1 MSKAFDSV
9 NHDTLVNKLQDIGLS
24 LSAIRWFRI
33 YLSKRY
39 QAVRINAALS
49 EPLLMR
55 CVPQGSVLGPLLF
68 TIYANDL
75 PSIPQHC
82 STDCYVDGTKLLVS
96 FQVQCCEPTTATMN
110 DDLIKLC
117 NWCFD
122 NRLLLNPDKT
132 KLIVYGNLQ
141 MLSKLQDFR
150 LTLLGKELLPVDS
163 VKDLDVV
170 FDIKLSF
177 NDHTT
182 KTVSSCKSTLGQII
196 RVKHVFRKDILVTII
211 NSLVCSRLYYCS
223 NVWSNTP
230 ASNIRKLLPLA

>member
-49 EPLLMR
+49 EPLLMG
-55 CVPQGSVLGPLLF
+55 CGVPQGSVLGPLLF
-68 TIYANDL
+68 TVYANDL

-196 RVKHVFRKDILVTII
+196 RV
-211 NSLVCSRLYYCS
+211 NSLVCSRLCYCS